1 MTASKRLY
9 LVSCVARKTAGR
21 AKARDLYQSPWFR
34 LARRYVEKSGSP
46 WFILSARHGLTHP
59 DQEIAPYDETLNR
72 MAAASRR
79 DWADKVQRQMQEKLP
94 AADEVVI
101 LAGKRYRENLEDY
114 LQRRFGSVQ
123 VPMRGMRIGEQ
134 LSWLKQHV

>member
-1 MTASKRLY
+1 MTASKRLH
-9 LVSCVARKTAGR
+9 LVSCVAKKSATPSRAG
-21 AKARDLYQSPWFR
+21 DLYQSPWFR
-34 LARRYVEKSGSP
+34 LARRYVEKTGSP

-59 DQEIAPYDETLNR
+59 DQVSAPYDETRNK
-72 MAAASRR
+72 MAAAARK
-79 DWADKVQRQMQEKLP
+79 DWAEKVRRQMQEKLP
-94 AADEVVI
+94 EADEVVI
-101 LAGKRYRENLEDY
+101 LAGERYRENLEDY